1 MINFLKSIKG
11 TKNLIFAA
19 TFVASI
25 LFFSTVV
32 NANEQNKNEVF
43 WKIGDALNTIMVC
56 REEEDILEIGYADT
70 QSMLDMNQLI
80 QLKMM
85 EKRCLAFNPPLR
97 LQIATIIGE
106 YKDYNGRYTTMVG
119 VCPMGEPKNI
129 VGYLI
134 VLGRPLTI

>member
-1 MINFLKSIKG
+1 MI
-11 TKNLIFAA
+11 KNLIFLA

-32 NANEQNKNEVF
+32 NADGQKKEEAL
-43 WKIGDALNTIMVC
+43 WKLGDSIHTMIIC
-56 REEEDILEIGYADT
+56 RDEKDILEIGYADT

-85 EKRCLAFNPPLR
+85 EKSCLAFNPPLR

>member
-1 MINFLKSIKG
+1 MVDFIKSIKG
-11 TKNLIFAA
+11 TKNLIFVA

-85 EKRCLAFNPPLR
+85 QQSCMAFNPPLR

-106 YKDYNGRYTTMVG
+106 YKDYNGKYTTMVG
-119 VCPMGEPKNI
+119 VSPMGEPKNI

>member
-1 MINFLKSIKG
+1 MIDFIKSIKDI
-11 TKNLIFAA
+11 KSLLFIF
-19 TFVASI
+19 TFIASI

-32 NANEQNKNEVF
+32 NAEGQKKEEAL
-43 WKIGDALNTIMVC
+43 WKLGDSLHTMIIC
-56 REEEDILEIGYADT
+56 RDEKDILEIGYADT

-85 EKRCLAFNPPLR
+85 QQSCMAFNPPLR

-106 YKDYNGRYTTMVG
+106 YKDYNGKYTTMVG
-119 VCPMGEPKNI
+119 VSPMGEPKNI

>member
-1 MINFLKSIKG
+1 MVDFIKSIKG
-11 TKNLIFAA
+11 TKNLIFVA

-56 REEEDILEIGYADT
+56 REEADILEIGYADT

-85 EKRCLAFNPPLR
+85 EKSCLAFNPPLR

>member
-1 MINFLKSIKG
+1 MIDFIKSIKG
-11 TKNLIFAA
+11 IKSLLFVF
-19 TFVASI
+19 TFIASI

-32 NANEQNKNEVF
+32 SANEQNKNEVF
-43 WKIGDALNTIMVC
+43 WKVGDALNTIMVC
-56 REEEDILEIGYADT
+56 REEKDILEIGYADT

-85 EKRCLAFNPPLR
+85 QQSCMAFNPPLR

-106 YKDYNGRYTTMVG
+106 YKDYNGKYTTMVG
-119 VCPMGEPKNI
+119 VSPMGEPKNI

>member
-1 MINFLKSIKG
+1 MIDFIKSIKG
-11 TKNLIFAA
+11 IKSLLFVF
-19 TFVASI
+19 TFIASI

-32 NANEQNKNEVF
+32 SADEQNKNEIF
-43 WKIGDALNTIMVC
+43 WKVGDALNTIMVC
-56 REEEDILEIGYADT
+56 REEKDILEIGYADT
-70 QSMLDMNQLI
+70 QSMLDMNQLT

-85 EKRCLAFNPPLR
+85 EKSCLAFNPPLR

-106 YKDYNGRYTTMVG
+106 YKDYSGKYTTMVG
-119 VCPMGEPKNI
+119 VSPIGEPKNI